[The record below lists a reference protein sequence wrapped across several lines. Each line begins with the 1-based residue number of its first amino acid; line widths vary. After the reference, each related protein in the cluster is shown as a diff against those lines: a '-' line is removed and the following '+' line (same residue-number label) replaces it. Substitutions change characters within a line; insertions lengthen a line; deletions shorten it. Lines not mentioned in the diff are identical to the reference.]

1 LPTANEQGFT
11 FDVRSSLR
19 ADLEQVATEAPV
31 YELRRSEVDLE
42 SATKL
47 ASALDLD
54 GEIVDRGDGTF
65 EASGGGQLF
74 VSTELVQY
82 FSDAEAGDGELPED
96 EEAIAFAR
104 EWLRTAGVLPPDL
117 GDGRVV
123 SRIDETRRIIV
134 VFGPAEPSNVLAAF
148 PSIAVTVGPEGVVLE
163 ASLRWARPVR
173 TDIYQLMPAEQA
185 WQIVESGQAY
195 LEADLDEADLD
206 PGANVK
212 GRVTYSDISIAYSTS
227 GPPGGQQYLQPI
239 YVFSGRIRV
248 DDVDGTF
255 PIKAYVPALANSG
268 APVGFVVNMGNL

>member
-268 APVGFVVNMGNL
+268 APVGLVVNMGNL